1 VEASQAQGAE
11 QQQPPSEG
19 QAAAQS
25 PAPAQEAAP
34 QAPAEQDPGIAEQI
48 KAINE
53 RLDAAL
59 PQGEDQSL
67 IGQLYDPAGEQYAE
81 GVPGVDQATLDQ
93 AQQYDPYGQDP
104 YGQQLDSQQYDAQ
117 AQADFDA
124 RIQQGV
130 AQALEPMMIEQRNT
144 DLNKLVEKYDLN
156 EAQQEKLVGL
166 IFKRFGEDPEL
177 AHVRTDPNVAE
188 DFIKLMQADEA
199 AASEQPA
206 EEAANQGA
214 SLETGAG
221 PSQQGEDDSAE
232 QYKAK
237 VFPSQSAEKDP
248 FL

>member
-1 VEASQAQGAE
+1 MEASETQAPA
-11 QQQPPSEG
+11 QQQPAEG
-19 QAAAQS
+19 QAAAQ

-59 PQGEDQSL
+59 PQGEEQSL

-81 GVPGVDQATLDQ
+81 GVEGVDPATVQQ
-93 AQQYDPYGQDP
+93 AQQYDPYGTDP
-104 YGQQLDSQQYDAQ
+104 YGQQMDPQQYDAQ
-117 AQADFDA
+117 AQEEFDA

-130 AQALEPMMIEQRNT
+130 AQALEPMMIEQRNA
-144 DLNKLVEKYDLN
+144 DLNKLVEKYDLD
-156 EAQQEKLVGL
+156 EAQQEKVLGLV
-166 IFKRFGEDPEL
+166 FQRFGEDPEL
-177 AHVRTDPNVAE
+177 AHIRTDPNVFE
-188 DFIKLMQADEA
+188 DFTKLVLADEA
-199 AASEQPA
+199 AADEKPA